1 MKAASILL
9 AILLLGSTA
18 ASARDIYCDLN
29 GGGSSD
35 RTREWFVVNAN
46 VRKPQLPGQ
55 TKPFPYCSVVFES
68 VGGMYRPIEIVTP
81 PKLGEAK
88 TGHNRLL
95 YRSVKN
101 GEDFVAIR
109 MHRVGRTG
117 SLESSVFSY
126 RIHVTDKP
134 L

>member
-1 MKAASILL
+1 MKAAWMLL
-9 AILLLGSTA
+9 PVLLLGGGVA
-18 ASARDIYCDLN
+18 NARDIYCDVN
-29 GGGSSD
+29 GGGSPD

-46 VRKPQLPGQ
+46 ARKPQLPGQ
-55 TKPFPYCSVVFES
+55 TKPNTYCSITYSSF
-68 VGGMYRPIEIVTP
+68 GGMYRPIEIVTP
-81 PKLGEAK
+81 PKLGDVK
-88 TGHNRLL
+88 TGHNRLF
-95 YRSVKN
+95 YRSVRN

-117 SLESSVFSY
+117 GLESSIFSY

>member
-1 MKAASILL
+1 MKALS
-9 AILLLGSTA
+9 ILLLGSTA
-18 ASARDIYCDLN
+18 ASARDIYCDVN
-29 GGGSSD
+29 GGGSTD

-55 TKPFPYCSVVFES
+55 TKSNPYCSVVYSSF
-68 VGGMYRPIEIVTP
+68 GGMYRPIEIVTK

-88 TGHNRLL
+88 TGHNRLF
-95 YRSVKN
+95 YRSVRN

-117 SLESSVFSY
+117 GLESEIFSY